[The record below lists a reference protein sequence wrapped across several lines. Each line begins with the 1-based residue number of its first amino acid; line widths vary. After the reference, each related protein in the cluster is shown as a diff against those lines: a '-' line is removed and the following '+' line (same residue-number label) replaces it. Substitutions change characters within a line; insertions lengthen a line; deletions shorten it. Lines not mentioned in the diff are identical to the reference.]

1 MTALAIGLVV
11 VVGVPKLHPSST
23 CEASCRE
30 EWRDKRRG
38 RIIELIGSG
47 NWDYPND
54 PLVCLE
60 IEGEDGA
67 MFAWFRSSDIRA
79 RTISDPE
86 FSLSVDAM
94 VSEHRPRRVDDENVE
109 VFFPE
114 DGSWHLANRY
124 RGPMADDA

>member
-11 VVGVPKLHPSST
+11 DVPKLHPSST

-30 EWRDKRRG
+30 EWRGKRRG
-38 RIIELIGSG
+38 RIVELIDSSG
-47 NWDYPND
+47 DWDSPND

-60 IEGEDGA
+60 IDGEDGA
-67 MFAWFRSSDIRA
+67 LFAWFRSSDIRA

-94 VSEHRPRRVDDENVE
+94 VSEHRPRRVDDKHVE

-114 DGSWHLANRY
+114 DGSWYLVNRY